1 MRRWTWIVCLGLA
14 GCPGPDEA
22 TPDDAD
28 VGDPQVPDFEDDPN
42 PEQPVPDARRRP
54 LEEILREVEKL
65 AVQGPDYEDP
75 LRELHRLQTRPKQL
89 MQEVTLDGGDYLFLL
104 CQALEAAQAYP
115 EQVGFR
121 ERRAFVG
128 KALGR
133 VASHD
138 PDAVLACLL
147 QVDPADQRRVAEA
160 ASAEVRAGW
169 SAACARGGHAELG
182 AVLAEL
188 R

>member
-1 MRRWTWIVCLGLA
+1 MSRWAWIFCLGLA
-14 GCPGPDEA
+14 GCPGADEA

-28 VGDPQVPDFEDDPN
+28 LGDPQVPAFEDDPT
-42 PEQPVPDARRRP
+42 PEQPVANADRRP
-54 LEEILREVEKL
+54 LEEILREVETL

-89 MQEVTLDGGDYLFLL
+89 MQEVTLDGRDYLFLL

-128 KALGR
+128 QALGR
-133 VASHD
+133 VAGHD
-138 PDAVLACLL
+138 PPVQAGRSTPYRIPSQVRPRATARALASC
-147 QVDPADQRRVAEA
+147 RA
-160 ASAEVRAGW
+160 ATTT
-169 SAACARGGHAELG
+169 AAPSETCRSP
-182 AVLAEL
+182 